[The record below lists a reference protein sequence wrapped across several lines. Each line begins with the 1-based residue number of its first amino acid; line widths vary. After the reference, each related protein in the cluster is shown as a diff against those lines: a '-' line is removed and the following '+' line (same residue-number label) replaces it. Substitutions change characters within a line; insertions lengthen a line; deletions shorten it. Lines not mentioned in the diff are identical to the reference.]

1 MVKSKIKI
9 SNMMYGVIFASIM
22 SLITSSTVSFVVIIM
37 TKGMSKEFFVF
48 LIPALLRSW
57 PIVFILSLIFV
68 PLINKFL
75 NLFFSKNN

>member
-1 MVKSKIKI
+1 MVKNKIKI
-9 SNMMYGVIFASIM
+9 SNMTYGVIFASIM

-48 LIPALLRSW
+48 WIPALLRSW
-57 PIVFILSLIFV
+57 PIVFILILIFV

>member
-48 LIPALLRSW
+48 CFPALLRSW
-57 PIVFILSLIFV
+57 PIVFILFLIFV

>member
-1 MVKSKIKI
+1 MVKKKIKI
-9 SNMMYGVIFASIM
+9 SNMTYGVIFASIM

-37 TKGMSKEFFVF
+37 TKGMSIEFFVF
-48 LIPALLRSW
+48 WVPALLRSW
-57 PIVFILSLIFV
+57 PIVFILILIFV

>member
-9 SNMMYGVIFASIM
+9 SNMMYGVIFASVM

-48 LIPALLRSW
+48 WIPALLRSW
-57 PIVFILSLIFV
+57 PIVFILILNMLS
-68 PLINKFL
+68 L
-75 NLFFSKNN
+75 NLFS